1 MASKSPVRER
11 WRAAPA
17 CANVR
22 RNHAARELM
31 RRILLGAAM
40 AAMLAAGGVAP
51 AFAQGNPFQPLVYVN
66 DSVVTRYELDQ
77 RMRFLQILRAPDGDR
92 ASAEQALIDDRLRLF
107 AARQMGIAASDAQ
120 IDAGLAEFAGR
131 ANMDVEEFT
140 RALAQAGVEQQTFRD
155 FIAAG
160 VVWRELVRQRLVPQ
174 VQVSDAELDQEMQ
187 RVIETPRITHV
198 ALSELIIPAPPGQE
212 AQAMRLAESL
222 VQSVRSEADFA
233 AAARQHSATP
243 SAENGGRLPWAPLEN
258 LPPSLRPIIL
268 SMQNGQISQPLT
280 VEGAVVLFYL
290 RDSRGTL
297 RPGAKEQVLD
307 YVRFRLASTAEANR
321 IAALSDTCA
330 DLFVHARN
338 LPPEQIQRQT
348 LSQGQIPT
356 AEAIR
361 LAVLDDNESTI
372 VSQGGS
378 AEILMLCKR
387 QSALLAG
394 NAQEAPVPVTA
405 EGEEGAAP
413 DPDALPDREQMR
425 GQIFSRKVGQA
436 ADNYLAELRANAII
450 RRP

>member
-425 GQIFSRKVGQA
+425 GQIFSGKVGQA

>member
-1 MASKSPVRER
+1 
-11 WRAAPA
+11 
-17 CANVR
+17 
-22 RNHAARELM
+22 M

-66 DSVVTRYELDQ
+66 DSAVTRYELEQ
-77 RMRFLQILRAPDGDR
+77 RIRFLQILRAPDADR

-107 AARQMGIAASDAQ
+107 AANQMGITASDAQ

-131 ANMDVEEFT
+131 ANLGVEEFT

-155 FIAAG
+155 FVAAG
-160 VVWRELVRQRLVPQ
+160 IVWREVVRQRLVPQ

-187 RVIETPRITHV
+187 RLIETPRITHV

-212 AQAMRLAESL
+212 AQAMGRAESL

-243 SAENGGRLPWAPLEN
+243 SAEESGRLPWMPLEN

-268 SMQNGQISQPLT
+268 SMKPGQISQPLT
-280 VEGAVVLFYL
+280 VEGAVVLFFL
-290 RDSRGTL
+290 RDSRGAL
-297 RPGAKEQVLD
+297 RPGAREQVLD
-307 YVRFRLASTAEANR
+307 YVRVRLASLAEANR
-321 IAALSDTCA
+321 IAALSDSCA
-330 DLFVHARN
+330 DLFVHARG

-348 LSQGQIPT
+348 LPQGQIPA
-356 AEAIR
+356 AEALR
-361 LAVLDDNESTI
+361 LAVLDDNETSV
-372 VSQGGS
+372 VSQGGA
-378 AEILMLCKR
+378 AELLMLCKR
-387 QSALLAG
+387 QSALLASG
-394 NAQEAPVPVTA
+394 AAAEAPVAVAVTA
-405 EGEEGAAP
+405 EGEAAAAP
-413 DPDALPDREQMR
+413 DPDTLPDREEMR
-425 GQIFSRKVGQA
+425 SQIFSRKVGQA

>member
-1 MASKSPVRER
+1 
-11 WRAAPA
+11 
-17 CANVR
+17 
-22 RNHAARELM
+22 M

-66 DSVVTRYELDQ
+66 DSAVTRYELEQ
-77 RMRFLQILRAPDGDR
+77 RIRFLQILRAPDADR

-107 AARQMGIAASDAQ
+107 AANQMGITASDAQ

-131 ANMDVEEFT
+131 ANLGVEEFT

-155 FIAAG
+155 FVAAG
-160 VVWRELVRQRLVPQ
+160 IVWREVVRQRLVPQ

-187 RVIETPRITHV
+187 RLIETPRITHV

-212 AQAMRLAESL
+212 AQAMGLAESL

-243 SAENGGRLPWAPLEN
+243 SAEESGRLPWMPLEN

-268 SMQNGQISQPLT
+268 SMKPGQISQPLT
-280 VEGAVVLFYL
+280 VEGAVVLFFL
-290 RDSRGTL
+290 RDSRGAL
-297 RPGAKEQVLD
+297 RPGAREQVLD
-307 YVRFRLASTAEANR
+307 YVRFRLASLAEANR
-321 IAALSDTCA
+321 IAALSDSCA
-330 DLFVHARN
+330 DLFVHARG

-348 LSQGQIPT
+348 LPQGQIP
-356 AEAIR
+356 ASEALR
-361 LAVLDDNESTI
+361 LAVLDDNETSV
-372 VSQGGS
+372 VSQGGA
-378 AEILMLCKR
+378 AELLMLCKR
-387 QSALLAG
+387 QSALLATG
-394 NAQEAPVPVTA
+394 AAAEAPVAVTA
-405 EGEEGAAP
+405 EGETAAAP
-413 DPDALPDREQMR
+413 DPDALPDREEMR
-425 GQIFSRKVGQA
+425 SQIFSRKVGQA

>member
-1 MASKSPVRER
+1 
-11 WRAAPA
+11 
-17 CANVR
+17 
-22 RNHAARELM
+22 M

-66 DSVVTRYELDQ
+66 DSAVTRYELEQ
-77 RMRFLQILRAPDGDR
+77 RIRFLQILRAPDADR

-107 AARQMGIAASDAQ
+107 AAEQMGIAASDAQ

-131 ANMDVEEFT
+131 ANLGVEEFT
-140 RALAQAGVEQQTFRD
+140 RALAQAGVERQTFRD
-155 FIAAG
+155 FVAAG
-160 VVWRELVRQRLVPQ
+160 IVWREVVRQRLVPQ

-187 RVIETPRITHV
+187 RLLETPRITHV

-212 AQAMRLAESL
+212 AQAMGLAESL

-233 AAARQHSATP
+233 AAARRHSATP
-243 SAENGGRLPWAPLEN
+243 SAGEGGRLPWMPLEN

-268 SMQNGQISQPLT
+268 SMKPGQISQPLT

-297 RPGAKEQVLD
+297 RPGAREQVLD
-307 YVRFRLASTAEANR
+307 YVRFRLASLAEANR

-330 DLFVHARN
+330 DLFVHARG

-348 LSQGQIPT
+348 LSQGQIPAT
-356 AEAIR
+356 EALR
-361 LAVLDDNESTI
+361 LAVLDDNETSV
-372 VSQGGS
+372 VSQGG
-378 AEILMLCKR
+378 ATELLMLCKR
-387 QSALLAG
+387 QSALLASG
-394 NAQEAPVPVTA
+394 AAPEAPVAVTA
-405 EGEEGAAP
+405 EGETAAAP
-413 DPDALPDREQMR
+413 DPDALPDREEMR
-425 GQIFSRKVGQA
+425 NQIFSRKVGQA